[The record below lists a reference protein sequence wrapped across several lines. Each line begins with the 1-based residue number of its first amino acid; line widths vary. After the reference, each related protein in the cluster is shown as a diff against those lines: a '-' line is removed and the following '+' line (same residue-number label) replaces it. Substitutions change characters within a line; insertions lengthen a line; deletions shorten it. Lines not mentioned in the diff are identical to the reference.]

1 MIEQQKNVKQMT
13 KITWEKNT
21 KITIK
26 SRKKNIF
33 KIYFLNEIQFSIIF
47 MTLSLASA

>member
-1 MIEQQKNVKQMT
+1 MT

-26 SRKKNIF
+26 SRKNIL
-33 KIYFLNEIQFSIIF
+33 KIYFLNEIQFNIIF

>member
-1 MIEQQKNVKQMT
+1 MT

-26 SRKKNIF
+26 SRKKKINIL